1 MNIESIYWLPL
12 LDLVFQAAS
21 VHRSFFDPRKIQVCE
36 LLSIKTGGCS
46 EDCAYCAQSI
56 KHNRHLSIEK
66 LMDVDAVESQAK
78 KAKDRGASRFCMGAA
93 WPRVRPGPLF
103 ERVLE
108 MVRKVHAIGLEPC
121 VTLGMLTY
129 EEACRLKEA
138 GCHSYNHNLDTSESF
153 YPSIITTRTY
163 QDRIAT
169 IQAVQKAG
177 LHVCCGGIIGLG
189 ESHQDRIDLIE
200 TLASF
205 SLPPDSVPINALI
218 PVEGTPLAN
227 RPKVPSW
234 EILRMVATT
243 RIALPKSRIRLSAGR
258 GEMSEAEQALCF
270 LAGANSVHS
279 NGKLLT
285 ALTHSSESDQKLFN
299 LLGLIP
305 ESEEKTCAKLL

>member
-1 MNIESIYWLPL
+1 MLWKAK
-12 LDLVFQAAS
+12 Q
-21 VHRSFFDPRKIQVCE
+21 
-36 LLSIKTGGCS
+36 
-46 EDCAYCAQSI
+46 
-56 KHNRHLSIEK
+56 
-66 LMDVDAVESQAK
+66 K
-78 KAKDRGASRFCMGAA
+78 KAKDVEPAALCMETA